1 MAPGRWLSRLT
12 VAVLL
17 LDAFLLVVASVA
29 GGRTVL
35 LAVSPG
41 LIAVAG
47 GVMLLARRQRD
58 RSTEVDASRREAQD
72 EARILA
78 ELLRRTRSGS

>member
-1 MAPGRWLSRLT
+1 MAPGRWLSWLT

-17 LDAFLLVVASVA
+17 LDASLLVVVGVV
-29 GGRTVL
+29 GGRPLL
-35 LAVSPG
+35 LAVSAG
-41 LIAVAG
+41 LIAAAG
-47 GVMLLARRQRD
+47 GVILLGRRQRD
-58 RSTEVDASRREAQD
+58 RWTQVDAARREAQD